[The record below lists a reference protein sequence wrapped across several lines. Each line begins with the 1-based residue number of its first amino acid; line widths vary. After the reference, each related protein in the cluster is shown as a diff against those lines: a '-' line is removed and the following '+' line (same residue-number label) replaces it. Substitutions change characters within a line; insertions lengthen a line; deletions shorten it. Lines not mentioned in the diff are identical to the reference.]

1 MGRALAPVWDA
12 ILRFFELTELE
23 FETIE
28 IAGEV
33 VEEVCHFSE
42 EVYPKEFVAVL
53 AGAVRNHVLHINR
66 LLFQPFTNTETSSQ
80 IHLDLPIASGN
91 VGSVHSHPSPSS
103 RPSTQDLRFFSKLG
117 GIHLIICK
125 PFQESDIRAYLC
137 DGTPVSFSVM
147 ETAR

>member
-12 ILRFFELTELE
+12 LLRFFELTDLE
-23 FETIE
+23 FEQVE
-28 IAGEV
+28 LSCDV
-33 VEEVCHFSE
+33 VEEVCHFSK

-53 AGAVRNHVLHINR
+53 AGAVRGRVLRVER

-91 VGSVHSHPSPSS
+91 VGSVHSHPSPSA
-103 RPSTQDLRFFSKLG
+103 RPSREDLRFFSKLG

-125 PFQESDIRAYLC
+125 PFRESDIRAYLS
-137 DGTPVSFSVM
+137 DGTPIEFSVT
-147 ETAR
+147 ETAP